1 MVNQMHEIKI
11 LDLLELVLKMKDE
24 LDMVVVMDEEDHQSD
39 LHLQR
44 DLLHQSD
51 LHLQLHDLDKK
62 VVDEVEEPH
71 GNI

>member
-39 LHLQR
+39 LHLQ
-44 DLLHQSD
+44 
-51 LHLQLHDLDKK
+51 LHDLDKK